1 MRSEFG
7 HICFEDPA
15 VAERRLSTLLEP
27 ERPGIVEQVAGA
39 LSESSEP
46 GTVLMRLERFLEA
59 SPAPAEELDRMAG
72 APRYARL
79 LCTLLDQS
87 HFLTDTLCLH
97 PEYAWWLQNEA
108 VLRRARSREEM
119 AAEVIAQTAEC
130 ASLADCAR
138 VMRQIKQREIL
149 RIAARDI
156 VMHVPLPSVT
166 EDLSNLAEAV
176 LEAAFRFSS
185 RLLTQRFGKPM
196 AETPGGCTRE
206 VAFVIIGMGKLG
218 GRELNFS
225 SDVDLLFIYSDDG
238 ETSGG
243 PEGSVSCAEY
253 YQKLG
258 EQIVGLVSEQTADG
272 HIFRVDMR
280 LRPHGRLSPLA
291 ADLESTLNYYV
302 QYGQAWERQALI
314 KARPVAGDFE
324 LGKEFIEQTRPFA
337 FPRYFDDETLDAI
350 REIKQQKEAEIAD
363 RRQTDIEVKLGR
375 GGIRDI
381 EFTVQILQML
391 NGGRMLEFRTSNTL
405 DAIKALDTRGIL
417 RAFEATSLA
426 SNYAFMRRVEHRL
439 QIEGSQQRHVLPSDA
454 AALDRF
460 ARKLGYS
467 DGASFMAEYHERAE
481 ESRGILDRF
490 VSPEISGYQWVY
502 DLLSV
507 QTDGEIGMTHLEGYG
522 FKDPVK
528 ARNELLLLSGGPT
541 EQPYPLHVR
550 QQFAEIAPTLL
561 EALGACPDPDA
572 TLIRLSRILTNLRAP
587 GAIYDTLK
595 GNPSLCRHLTTLVS
609 NSQYLSEI
617 LVRDPSLFDSFS
629 SRDALNTAHTREDL
643 EAELANLRRAYDP
656 EAAPCRLRDGE
667 TLRIGIRELFCGAT
681 VQEVGQELTQL
692 AEVCLD
698 YALER
703 ARTDVTKRYGA
714 AHGAFAIL
722 GLGKLGGREMG
733 YGSDLDL
740 VFAYDADAK
749 VDSGMAASE
758 YFAAL
763 AANTMRRLKEP
774 TRYGVLYDI
783 DARLRPDGNKG
794 VLAVNDRRLE
804 EYYREDAEAW
814 ERLAIIKVR
823 AVAGDAEFGKRI
835 EERLRAVVFSVPVTG
850 DSASKIEGIR
860 KRTVQSASDLHLKKG
875 EGGLAGIEFAVRLLQ
890 LRHGGH
896 FPDLQRGDVLGALEA
911 LERHGVAE
919 KHEIA
924 TLRDAYLLFR
934 RIENRLR
941 LMHGRST
948 SLLPE
953 DPAAQAELTQRLGV
967 EGDIVALTREYRVKV
982 QAIYAKILSGTADVR

>member
-1 MRSEFG
+1 MRSEFAD
-7 HICFEDPA
+7 ICFDDPA
-15 VAERRLSTLLEP
+15 AAERRLSSLLEP
-27 ERPGIVEQVAGA
+27 ERPGLAKQLVDA
-39 LSESSEP
+39 LSESSDA
-46 GTVLMRLERFLEA
+46 GTVLMRLERFLDA
-59 SPAPAEELDRMAG
+59 STTPGEELDRMAG
-72 APRYARL
+72 TPRYARL
-79 LCTLLDQS
+79 VCTLLDQS

-108 VLRRARSREEM
+108 VLRHARSRGEVT
-119 AAEVIAQTAEC
+119 AEVVAQIEKC
-130 ASLADCAR
+130 ASFADCAR

-149 RIAARDI
+149 RIATRDI
-156 VMHVPLPSVT
+156 VMHVSLPSLT
-166 EDLSNLAEAV
+166 EDLSNLAEAM
-176 LEAAFRFSS
+176 LEAALRFSS
-185 RLLTQRFGKPM
+185 KLVTRRFGIPLSD
-196 AETPGGCTRE
+196 TPDGHKKE
-206 VAFVIIGMGKLG
+206 VTFAIIGMGKLG

-238 ETSGG
+238 ETGG
-243 PEGSVSCAEY
+243 GLEGSVSCAEY

-258 EQIVGLVSEQTADG
+258 EQIVRLVSEQTADG

-314 KARPVAGDFE
+314 KARPAAGDLE
-324 LGKEFIEQTRPFA
+324 LGHEFIEQTRPFV

-350 REIKQQKEAEIAD
+350 REIKQQMEAQIAD
-363 RRQTDIEVKLGR
+363 RGQTDIEVKLGR

-391 NGGRMLEFRTSNTL
+391 NGGKMAEFRTPNTL

-426 SNYAFMRRVEHRL
+426 SNYAFLRRVEHRL

-454 AALDRF
+454 SALNRF
-460 ARKLGYS
+460 ARRLGYS
-467 DGASFMAEYHERAE
+467 SGASFMAEYRERAE
-481 ESRGILDRF
+481 ETRAILDRF
-490 VSPEISGYQWVY
+490 VSPEGSGQQWVY
-502 DLLSV
+502 DLLSI
-507 QTDGEIGMTHLEGYG
+507 QTDGQVGMAHLEEFG
-522 FKDPVK
+522 FRDVDK
-528 ARNELLLLSGGPT
+528 ARNELMLLSGGPA

-550 QQFAEIAPTLL
+550 QQFASIAPTLL
-561 EALGACPDPDA
+561 AALGACPDPDA

-595 GNPSLCRHLTTLVS
+595 GNPSLCQHLATLVS
-609 NSQYLSEI
+609 NSEYLSEV
-617 LVRDPSLFDSFS
+617 LTRDPSLFDYFN
-629 SRDALNTAHTREDL
+629 SRDALNAAHTREDL

-681 VQEVGQELTQL
+681 VQEVGRELAQL
-692 AEVCLD
+692 AEVCLS

-703 ARTDVTKRYGA
+703 ARADVTERYGA
-714 AHGAFAIL
+714 ALGAFAIL

-740 VFAYDADAK
+740 VFAYGWDAA

-758 YFAAL
+758 YFAAVS
-763 AANTMRRLKEP
+763 AYTMRRLKEP
-774 TRYGVLYDI
+774 TRYGFLYDI

-804 EYYREDAEAW
+804 EYYREDAEPW
-814 ERLAIIKVR
+814 ERLALIKAR
-823 AVAGDAEFGKRI
+823 WVAGDAEFGAGV
-835 EERLRAVVFSVPVTG
+835 EERLRAVAFSVPLT
-850 DSASKIEGIR
+850 DESASKIEGIR
-860 KRTVQSASDLHLKKG
+860 KKIVQSALDLDLKKG
-875 EGGLAGIEFAVRLLQ
+875 EGGLAAIEFAVRLLQ
-890 LRHGGH
+890 LRHAGR
-896 FPDLQRGDVLGALEA
+896 FPELRRGDVLGALETI
-911 LERHGVAE
+911 ERHAVLSQGEA
-919 KHEIA
+919 A
-924 TLRDAYLLFR
+924 ALREAYLLFR

-948 SLLPE
+948 SVLPE
-953 DPAAQAELTQRLGV
+953 DGAAQAELAQRLGID
-967 EGDIVALTREYRVKV
+967 GDIISLTREHRVKIES
-982 QAIYAKILSGTADVR
+982 IYATILSGIVGGQ